1 MDADTTI
8 QGRREVMADILI
20 KNMEMPK
27 SCEDCPFTK
36 KVCDI
41 YFTDKKTGVKT
52 PCHYVDS
59 CSLTGSWFDPFS
71 DDSPK
76 PCPLVLVPEHGRL
89 IDADELL
96 ASDAIDWG
104 EDAWYGIKNAPTV
117 LEGNYG
123 SDN

>member
-1 MDADTTI
+1 
-8 QGRREVMADILI
+8 MADILV

-52 PCHYVDS
+52 PYHYVDS

-76 PCPLVLVPEHGRL
+76 PCPLVALPSHGDLKDSNAILRWLNAKADNRVPVTVGEI
-89 IDADELL
+89 IDFIE
-96 ASDAIDWG
+96 
-104 EDAWYGIKNAPTV
+104 KQPTV
-117 LEGNYG
+117 LEA
-123 SDN
+123 SE

>member
-1 MDADTTI
+1 MD
-8 QGRREVMADILI
+8 VLI
-20 KNMEMPK
+20 KNMKMPK
-27 SCEDCPFTK
+27 SCEDCQFTK

-89 IDADELL
+89 IDADELATYYADL
-96 ASDAIDWG
+96 EADNG
-104 EDAWYGIKNAPTV
+104 EYTEDAGETLRTIQNAPTV
-117 LEGNYG
+117 LEA
-123 SDN
+123 ST

>member
-1 MDADTTI
+1 M
-8 QGRREVMADILI
+8 DILI
-20 KNMEMPK
+20 KNMDMPK

-52 PCHYVDS
+52 PYHYVDS

-89 IDADELL
+89 CDLDALIEHETYNIKQALFDSDEVL
-96 ASDAIDWG
+96 
-104 EDAWYGIKNAPTV
+104 EDLKNAPVIVEAT
-117 LEGNYG
+117 E
-123 SDN
+123 